1 MYAQPTLNR
10 QRGVS
15 LGGLLIWCIIIGLS
29 AVLVMKVTPD
39 VIEYLTINKIV
50 KAVISDPAT
59 KEASVSEIR
68 DNFAKRAYLERIQAV
83 EPADLDI
90 SKEGDQVVLSFS
102 YSKKIHLAGNVS
114 LLLDFEGSS
123 NK

>member
-1 MYAQPTLNR
+1 MHAQPALNR

-39 VIEYLTINKIV
+39 VIEYLTLNKII
-50 KAVISDPAT
+50 KAVTNDPAT
-59 KEASVSEIR
+59 KEASVNEIR
-68 DNFAKRAYLERIQAV
+68 DNFAKRAGLERIQAI
-83 EPADLDI
+83 EPTDLDI

-114 LLLDFEGSS
+114 LLLDFEGST